1 MYLDINILFYEN
13 QSDFQLLHLVT
24 TALMVGTNDLYKN
37 IDKGN
42 YTSLI
47 LIDLK

>member
-1 MYLDINILFYEN
+1 MNILLYEN

-24 TALMVGTNDLYKN
+24 TALMVSTNDLYKN

-42 YTSLI
+42 YTGLI
-47 LIDLK
+47 